1 MWQLESTQWILTV
14 LFLCYHAGSRH
25 YATHSVHSVSCVWVF
40 VNPWTAACQASLSI
54 TNSWSLLRFMSIE
67 LVLPSNHLI
76 LCHPLLLLTSIFPS
90 IRVFS
95 NESAHQVAKVLE
107 FWLQHQP
114 FQWIFSSDFFR
125 IDWFDI
131 LAVQGNLKSP
141 LQHNSS
147 KASIIWCSAFFMVQ
161 FSLPYMTT
169 EKP

>member
-1 MWQLESTQWILTV
+1 MGTIKGRNGMDLIEAEGIKKRWQEYTEFSLVTQWCLALCNPIGCSMPGFTV
-14 LFLCYHAGSRH
+14 HHQLPECAQ
-25 YATHSVHSVSCVWVF
+25 THVHQVGDAIQWSYPLS
-40 VNPWTAACQASLSI
+40 SLS
-54 TNSWSLLRFMSIE
+54 S
-67 LVLPSNHLI
+67 PA
-76 LCHPLLLLTSIFPS
+76 SIFPS